1 MKTSTIVVVP
11 RPGTCN
17 IFSSIIIYSLVM
29 QIYFLYNFIPSQE
42 VCYQLICMLINWSVC
57 WSIDLSVYH
66 LIHLF
71 LFTIKS
77 GKVQLVFVVHV
88 SVFFLCST
96 LLSEGYKI
104 SWTIW
109 YFLYIT
115 GDMNQFT
122 SYLRYVNIFHNI
134 YILVE
139 IW

>member
-88 SVFFLCST
+88 SVFFFCV
-96 LLSEGYKI
+96 LLFYQRVIKYLGRYDTFYTSLVIWINSHHIWDMLI
-104 SWTIW
+104 SSITYI
-109 YFLYIT
+109 FL
-115 GDMNQFT
+115 
-122 SYLRYVNIFHNI
+122 
-134 YILVE
+134 
-139 IW
+139 